1 MGTSPRSIVLLVR
14 AGLWMALTSLSGCT
28 DTEVLGPG
36 VQDSGRAYSSQGPP
50 VPAPGQGMDPT
61 GDE

>member
-36 VQDSGRAYSSQGPP
+36 VQDSGRADSSQGPP
-50 VPAPGQGMDPT
+50 VPAPGQGRVPA
-61 GDE
+61 GGE